1 MRFSKPFSFCLS
13 GRFITKAKQFFHPY
27 RARKASPVGQ
37 RIPVDVSLRGGEG
50 CQGLSV
56 AQGSGN
62 LKAIRRRHLHCGGQW
77 GDQHLSL
84 GRRRW
89 KSGRVQNT
97 GKKKGFFLSSCSLLQ
112 WIWETSFWCSS
123 WFWVKRPDSESW
135 WNALPYESIRCGIK
149 VFFTLKLEKVTA

>member
-1 MRFSKPFSFCLS
+1 MRVSKPFSFCLS

-37 RIPVDVSLRGGEG
+37 RILVDVSLRGGEG

-62 LKAIRRRHLHCGGQW
+62 LKAIRRGHLHCGGQW

-84 GRRRW
+84 DRRRW

-97 GKKKGFFLSSCSLLQ
+97 GKQKGFFYFRAHFCSEFEKRPFGIRHDFEL
-112 WIWETSFWCSS
+112 
-123 WFWVKRPDSESW
+123 RPDSES
-135 WNALPYESIRCGIK
+135 L
-149 VFFTLKLEKVTA
+149 